1 MKHLKYII
9 IPVLLSLFTNLS
21 PALSQTPRTSRSGL
35 EMQLSAI
42 EGVTEVFG
50 LESTEFEEKYGIRM
64 RQMVNH
70 DDIIYGFFEQRVFIM
85 HVGYDRPTVL
95 VTEGYGADYASRP
108 GYREELSRLL
118 NANLIVVEHRY
129 FGESVPSPRRWE
141 YLNVRAAMTDLHK
154 IRESLAALY
163 PGKWIATGISK
174 GGQTALMYRTLYP
187 DDVDVTVCYV
197 APLCQGVEDGRH
209 EPFIA
214 RKAGTP
220 ESRKK
225 VLDFQKEVLVRRDSL
240 MPLFE
245 KFCDTTG
252 LHFTRPVNEIF
263 DYCVLEYSFAFWQWG
278 TDPETIPDLTAQDT
292 VLFAHLLQVASPDYF
307 VRDSPTLPFFIQAS
321 RELGYYGYDTKP
333 FRFKTTRTRFIPEK
347 AKKGLFS
354 KQEKPEKE
362 AEQDTVKK
370 QVAGKWVTK
379 KYPAMELKSAE
390 RYLKDLFLPDFYKPF
405 FNKSMYRLQRDF
417 VKKSDARLVF
427 IYGEWDPWTAAA
439 VPDPGKQNVLYYVQ
453 PGGSHR
459 ARIGTLPQ
467 SMREALLEQLQS
479 WLNE

>member
-278 TDPETIPDLTAQDT
+278 TDPE
-292 VLFAHLLQVASPDYF
+292 
-307 VRDSPTLPFFIQAS
+307 
-321 RELGYYGYDTKP
+321 K
-333 FRFKTTRTRFIPEK
+333 
-347 AKKGLFS
+347 
-354 KQEKPEKE
+354 
-362 AEQDTVKK
+362 
-370 QVAGKWVTK
+370 
-379 KYPAMELKSAE
+379 
-390 RYLKDLFLPDFYKPF
+390 
-405 FNKSMYRLQRDF
+405 
-417 VKKSDARLVF
+417 RLV
-427 IYGEWDPWTAAA
+427 T
-439 VPDPGKQNVLYYVQ
+439 
-453 PGGSHR
+453 GGQKER
-459 ARIGTLPQ
+459 CPEL
-467 SMREALLEQLQS
+467 
-479 WLNE
+479 